1 MPEAYTPEWPPIWFN
16 GQLISSQKASVSVY
30 DSSLMWGDMVFE
42 MLRTFGQRP
51 FKLKEHLQR
60 LLASAQMAQIDV
72 PYSLIDLEK
81 AHDALLEA
89 HRPLMA
95 PDDEFRTLI
104 NVSRGTLP
112 IYERLVPRGTW
123 VMMAAFPL
131 RWVLEGTSWWYD
143 SGVNSFIPVQRAIP
157 ASLMDPKLKHRSRLY
172 LKMAALEAPTPTDF
186 PIMLDPDGFLAES
199 TGSNVF
205 LVKNRQVYTPEPR
218 NCLRGIS
225 RQYVMDLC
233 ARQSKPAI
241 EKNLDVYDLAMAD
254 EVFLT
259 CTPYSIL
266 PVTRYRGNPIGNGR
280 PGPVTVGLIDHWK
293 KNVGCD
299 FVQQAK
305 AWDAE
310 C

>member
-1 MPEAYTPEWPPIWFN
+1 MIWLNGKLLPDSEAR
-16 GQLISSQKASVSVY
+16 VSVY
-30 DSSLMWGDMVFE
+30 DDALMWGSMVFE
-42 MLRTFGQRP
+42 MLRTFNQRP
-51 FKLKEHLQR
+51 FKLKEHLKR
-60 LLASAQMAQIDV
+60 LLASSHMAQIDV
-72 PYSLIDLEK
+72 PYSLADLEQ
-81 AHDALLEA
+81 AYDTLIDANRE
-89 HRPLMA
+89 MFQS
-95 PDDEFRTLI
+95 DDEFRTLI

-112 IYERLVPRGTW
+112 IYERIVPRGTW
-123 VMMAAFPL
+123 VMMTAFPL
-131 RWVLEGTSWWYD
+131 KWVLEGTSSWYET
-143 SGVNSFIPVQRAIP
+143 GVNSFIPVQRAIP

-241 EKNLDVYDLAMAD
+241 EKNLEVYDLAMAD

-280 PGPVTVGLIDHWK
+280 PGPVTVGLMDHWK
-293 KNVGCD
+293 KNVGGD

-305 AWDAE
+305 AWDAANKRG
-310 C
+310 